1 MNDRAPFAP
10 PPATARVQRIR
21 RLTQAGFFLIFV
33 FAPILDLFRFDM
45 PNHHFIVLGLPWT
58 LGLDDFAA
66 HRISG
71 AHLALNL
78 LLRGVLPIVLGI
90 LSVLWVSWRFG
101 RVYCGWLCPHF
112 SVVETLNQTMR
123 RAIGRQSLWERQTQP
138 ERNPDGSVTKRDPL
152 WWFVILPLAVMF
164 AFLWIISFMSYVWPP
179 RQIWHDLLFAHLP
192 LYQQLILGVGTLAFS
207 LEFVFARHLFCR
219 FACAAGLFQS
229 LAWMGNRHAMVV
241 GYERGRAPEC
251 AGCENEC
258 DNACPMR
265 LKPRNVKRMMFSC
278 VQCGQCLNACAQ
290 VQRENPDGPLLTWVH
305 EDRAGSEAAF
315 NTRAAKVDQ
324 RNRIPLVRSDED

>member
-1 MNDRAPFAP
+1 MNL
-10 PPATARVQRIR
+10 PANTRRIQRLR
-21 RLTQAGFFLIFV
+21 RLTQVAFFLLFLL
-33 FAPILDLFRFDM
+33 APALDIFRFDM
-45 PNHHFIVLGLPWT
+45 PTHGFIVLGLPWT
-58 LGLDDFAA
+58 IGIDDFSA
-66 HRISG
+66 HRIDSLQLG
-71 AHLALNL
+71 LNF
-78 LLRGVLPIVLGI
+78 LLRGVLPVALAIAAVI
-90 LSVLWVSWRFG
+90 WVSWRLG

-112 SVVETLNQTMR
+112 SVVESLNQAMR
-123 RAIGRQSLWERQTQP
+123 RAIGRQSVWDRQAQP
-138 ERNPDGSVTKRDPL
+138 EQDPDGRVVRRDPL
-152 WWFVILPLAVMF
+152 WWFVVLPAAVVF
-164 AFLWIISFMSYVWPP
+164 AFLWITTILTYVWPP
-179 RQIWHDLLFAHLP
+179 AMVWAGLFDGTLP
-192 LYQQLILGVGTLAFS
+192 RYLKIAIGVGTLAFT
-207 LEFVFARHLFCR
+207 LEFLFARHLFCR

-229 LAWMGNRHAMVV
+229 LAWMGNRQAMVV
-241 GYERGRAPEC
+241 GFDRRRAPQC
-251 AGCENEC
+251 AGCESAC